1 MIFTFA
7 KERNN
12 TGYEEHHANFGMEFE
27 SSDLSEIVSHFED
40 FLRGCGFIIDGHLDF
55 VGDEDDT
62 NMG

>member
-40 FLRGCGFIIDGHLDF
+40 FLRGCGFVLEGHLDF
-55 VGDEDDT
+55 VGDEDDCK
-62 NMG
+62 

>member
-27 SSDLSEIVSHFED
+27 SVDLAEIVSHFED
-40 FLRGCGFIIDGHLDF
+40 FLKGCGFVIEGHLDF
-55 VGDEDDT
+55 VVENEYDRK
-62 NMG
+62 